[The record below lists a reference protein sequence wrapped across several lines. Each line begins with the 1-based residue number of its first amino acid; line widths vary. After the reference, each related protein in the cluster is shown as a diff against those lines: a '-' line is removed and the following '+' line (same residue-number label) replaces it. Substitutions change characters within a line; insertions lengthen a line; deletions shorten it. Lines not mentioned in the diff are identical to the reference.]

1 MKARKV
7 AGIRLINYINDG
19 INWKD
24 HKDIVLDFWIE
35 YKCKEFGYYPN
46 QFKNMFIV
54 DELPI
59 EVQGIYE
66 KWFNNYNFQTE
77 DDLDWIDFVDGTL
90 NIFYHT
96 SDPIEMDENTWYVD
110 LMQSEVK
117 AREIAETQVYHGYP
131 NINNFWKLDT
141 NSKPDEVGGRRN
153 GYIFTNELSKI
164 EPSDTKGFY
173 WAIAFQCKETVKLT
187 YMDGDKKK
195 TKCINW
201 VANCDHMTLLR
212 IAGDGR
218 FIIEQVFVEGKA
230 WRYDRHVPQNNLPRT
245 PLSGKGLAEHIKHN
259 FYEMYG
265 IWDEID
271 NKVKEENESTNQRKN
286 AVNTFNDEEV
296 KISKVLDK
304 SVEKF
309 IDDGNVSP
317 GRRERNKAIRQVIRD
332 KNKIRNSE
340 IRKKIR
346 ELKKE
351 KGKQDKR
358 NSNRLNVF
366 GKK

>member
-1 MKARKV
+1 M
-7 AGIRLINYINDG
+7 
-19 INWKD
+19 
-24 HKDIVLDFWIE
+24 
-35 YKCKEFGYYPN
+35 
-46 QFKNMFIV
+46 
-54 DELPI
+54 
-59 EVQGIYE
+59 
-66 KWFNNYNFQTE
+66 
-77 DDLDWIDFVDGTL
+77 
-90 NIFYHT
+90 
-96 SDPIEMDENTWYVD
+96 
-110 LMQSEVK
+110 
-117 AREIAETQVYHGYP
+117 
-131 NINNFWKLDT
+131 
-141 NSKPDEVGGRRN
+141 
-153 GYIFTNELSKI
+153 
-164 EPSDTKGFY
+164 
-173 WAIAFQCKETVKLT
+173 
-187 YMDGDKKK
+187 
-195 TKCINW
+195 
-201 VANCDHMTLLR
+201 
-212 IAGDGR
+212 
-218 FIIEQVFVEGKA
+218 
-230 WRYDRHVPQNNLPRT
+230 
-245 PLSGKGLAEHIKHN
+245 KHN

>member
-1 MKARKV
+1 
-7 AGIRLINYINDG
+7 
-19 INWKD
+19 
-24 HKDIVLDFWIE
+24 
-35 YKCKEFGYYPN
+35 
-46 QFKNMFIV
+46 
-54 DELPI
+54 
-59 EVQGIYE
+59 
-66 KWFNNYNFQTE
+66 
-77 DDLDWIDFVDGTL
+77 
-90 NIFYHT
+90 
-96 SDPIEMDENTWYVD
+96 
-110 LMQSEVK
+110 
-117 AREIAETQVYHGYP
+117 
-131 NINNFWKLDT
+131 
-141 NSKPDEVGGRRN
+141 
-153 GYIFTNELSKI
+153 
-164 EPSDTKGFY
+164 
-173 WAIAFQCKETVKLT
+173 
-187 YMDGDKKK
+187 MDGDKKK

-218 FIIEQVFVEGKA
+218 FIVEQVFVEGKA
-230 WRYDRHVPQNNLPRT
+230 WRHDRHVPQNNLPRT
-245 PLSGKGLAEHIKHN
+245 PLSGKGLAEHMKHN

>member
-7 AGIRLINYINDG
+7 AGLRLVNYINDG

-24 HKDIVLDFWIE
+24 HKDIVLDFWIT
-35 YKCKEFGYYPN
+35 YKCKEFGYFPN
-46 QFKNMFIV
+46 QFKNMFLV
-54 DELPI
+54 EELPV

-66 KWFNNYNFQTE
+66 KWFNKYNFQTE
-77 DDLDWIDFVDGTL
+77 DDTDWIDFVNGTL

-96 SDPIEMDENTWYVD
+96 SDPIEMDESVWYID

-117 AREIAETQVYHGYP
+117 ARDIAENQVYHGYP

-153 GYIFTNELSKI
+153 GYLFTNELSKI
-164 EPSDTKGFY
+164 DPNDTKGFY
-173 WAIAFQCKETVKLT
+173 WAVAFQCIETIKLN

-195 TKCINW
+195 SKCINW
-201 VANCDHMTLLR
+201 AANCSHMTLLR
-212 IAGDGR
+212 ITGDGR
-218 FIIEQVFVEGKA
+218 FLIEPVFVEGKA
-230 WRYDRHVPQNNLPRT
+230 WRHDRYIPQNDLPRT
-245 PLSGKGLAEHIKHN
+245 PLTGKGLSEYIRHH

-265 IWDEID
+265 VWDEID
-271 NKVKEENESTNQRKN
+271 EKVKSDNESSNLRKN
-286 AVNTFNDEEV
+286 AVNTLNDEEV

-304 SVEKF
+304 TIEEF
-309 IDDGNVSP
+309 IDTGNVSP
-317 GRRERNKAIRQVIRD
+317 ERRERNKAIRQTIRD
-332 KNKIRNSE
+332 KNKIRNRE
-340 IRKKIR
+340 IKKKIR
-346 ELKKE
+346 DLKKE

-366 GKK
+366 GK